1 MATIA
6 RLRKLLP
13 RRGGRLAG
21 AVLLAVALGGCTVW
35 DRNTQQWQ
43 SVWSDARHL
52 ADPSGGPV
60 TERGREIDGH
70 LQRR

>member
-6 RLRKLLP
+6 RLRQLVPL
-13 RRGGRLAG
+13 RFGWLAG
-21 AVLLAVALGGCTVW
+21 AVLLAVALAGCTVW
-35 DRNTQQWQ
+35 DRNAQQWQ

-52 ADPSGGPV
+52 ADPGAGPV
-60 TERGREIDGH
+60 TEKGREIDGH